1 MVRSVHLISHGCV
14 FLRQDSRPKGSVA
27 EPGPSPG
34 ALSLGPDVLQ
44 GRLQQEL
51 VWCCPGAVPGVTREL
66 GELWVGCG
74 AGSASLLLGGETE
87 TSGKL
92 LLNELLCEIQEKPSP
107 PRLSNCQEPALGNR
121 VGSFSHPLPIPDVVE
136 AERIQARCWG
146 PIGPASC
153 MGVEGARS
161 GVLLFENEP

>member
-14 FLRQDSRPKGSVA
+14 FLRQDGRPKGSVA

-34 ALSLGPDVLQ
+34 ALSVGPDLLQ
-44 GRLQQEL
+44 GRVAARAGL
-51 VWCCPGAVPGVTREL
+51 VLSGSCSRSHQGDGGAG
-66 GELWVGCG
+66 VGCR

-107 PRLSNCQEPALGNR
+107 PQTFQLSGTSPGK
-121 VGSFSHPLPIPDVVE
+121 
-136 AERIQARCWG
+136 
-146 PIGPASC
+146 
-153 MGVEGARS
+153 
-161 GVLLFENEP
+161 